1 MWDNNNIA
9 REFGGNQC
17 YRPPPIK
24 QPAVPP
30 RNGGKRKIVYSSL
43 CYQWPRKCGKTV
55 KVYSSTK
62 NEINNKKNCVN
73 KTSE

>member
-17 YRPPPIK
+17 YRPPANK
-24 QPAVPP
+24 AVSRTPKEW
-30 RNGGKRKIVYSSL
+30 GKRKIVYSSL

-55 KVYSSTK
+55 KVYSTTK
-62 NEINNKKNCVN
+62 NINQ
-73 KTSE
+73 